1 MRKLFAVL
9 IVLAICVVGFGFYRG
24 WFALSSP
31 SPPAGSNEVNVNL
44 ATDTG
49 KMRQDAETVRDKA
62 VELTGNDGED
72 SAEPVETPTVEVQPE
87 QVSPD
92 DGQGAE
98 PLEVT
103 PQEVQPQ
110 SNGN

>member
-1 MRKLFAVL
+1 MRKLLAVL

-24 WFALSSP
+24 WFTLTSP

-44 ATDTG
+44 ATNPD
-49 KMRQDAETVRDKA
+49 KMKADAERVRDKA
-62 VELTGNDGED
+62 EELTGNAAND
-72 SAEPVETPTVEVQPE
+72 SAEPAERPTDEVQPR
-87 QVSPD
+87 SPD
-92 DGQGAE
+92 DGQ
-98 PLEVT
+98 